1 MKKALFLSVITGL
14 MLFAISCQK
23 IDWSDIF
30 KKDDHG
36 HLKQT
41 KDYSSEVV
49 LKWMDMQLRMIR
61 TNATPM
67 GGLVPGRFF
76 GYCGIA
82 LYESVV
88 PGMPSYRTLSGQLT
102 DMPAMPSADN
112 GTAYHWAASA
122 NAALAAMNRNFFPAT
137 SNANKASVDSLENA
151 LNTVYAAD
159 VSAVTLQRSV
169 NFGKAVAQSVFDWS
183 KTDGASHASDPYTL
197 PVGPGLWVPTPP
209 AFAPATAPYW
219 GKNRL
224 LVSGS
229 LGGITPLPPP
239 SYSTDPSSDFYK
251 MVKDVYDVSQTLT
264 DEQKATGL
272 YYRDNPG
279 YGGGHYLSIL
289 LGVLKQEGSALDFAS
304 VAYAKAGIACVEA
317 GIGCW
322 QVKYQYNVERPITY
336 ITSVLNYPSWVPLF
350 ATPAFPEYISGHA
363 TVGGSFTT
371 VMTSLFGE
379 HYHFTNHTYDYLG
392 MAPRSFNS
400 FKDLA
405 NDISISR
412 VYAGIH
418 YRISC
423 QRGQKA
429 GEQIGQNID
438 NKLKFKK

>member
-229 LGGITPLPPP
+229 LGGITPLLPP